1 METVRYTTAQA
12 VRWLETG
19 AQGMRFVANAQGR
32 SLVRREGER
41 TIGRDVLH
49 AAGAIADYGK
59 SAWADILHTQA
70 QSTEYLLSEDALEV
84 SSSGRTKTI
93 AYSEIISM
101 RLRGDKATIVMER
114 GSLTIRPEA
123 YISSGKIKVPIGWE
137 RNEIEVPYEMLLDEL
152 AARAGVK
159 ISME

>member
-1 METVRYTTAQA
+1 METVRYTTAKA

-41 TIGRDVLH
+41 TIGRDVLQ

-70 QSTEYLLSEDALEV
+70 QSTEYLLSDDALEI
-84 SSSGRTKTI
+84 SGSGRTRTI
-93 AYSEIISM
+93 PFTEILSI
-101 RLRGDKATIVMER
+101 RLRGDKATVVMER
-114 GSLTIRPEA
+114 GSVNIRPEA
-123 YISSGKIKVPIGWE
+123 YISSGRIKVPIGWE
-137 RNEIEVPYEMLLDEL
+137 RNEIEVPYEMLIDEL
-152 AARAGVK
+152 AARAGIKVQ
-159 ISME
+159 ME